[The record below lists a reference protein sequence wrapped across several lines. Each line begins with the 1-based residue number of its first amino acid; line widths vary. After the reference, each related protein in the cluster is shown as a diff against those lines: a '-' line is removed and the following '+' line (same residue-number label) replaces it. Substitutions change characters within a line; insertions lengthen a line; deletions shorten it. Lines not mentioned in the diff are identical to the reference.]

1 MKTLIV
7 TIAITLLYAGFLVYQ
22 QDNNRYLRELEI
34 LKHAADEA
42 SASASLY
49 YDAAMFA
56 EGDKIF
62 NQAEG
67 RKAIEFILRSYLNL
81 DEYLMPLDNT
91 YWQDRVTYNV
101 YFIDQKYLDQY
112 DEDANFPYL
121 FRDELTGYV
130 KTITEP
136 TVIVTVNAGRPR
148 YRLSFLSPNDAIR
161 SSCYEYVGR

>member
-22 QDNNRYLRELEI
+22 QDNNRYLREVEN

-49 YDAAMFA
+49 LDASEFA
-56 EGDKIF
+56 
-62 NQAEG
+62 QG
-67 RKAIEFILRSYLNL
+67 RKVFNRTEGIIAIEFMLRSYLNL
-81 DEYLMPLDNT
+81 DEQLIPLDNT
-91 YWQDRVTYNV
+91 YWQDKITYV
-101 YFIDQKYLDQY
+101 LTYF
-112 DEDANFPYL
+112 DESNTSFPVL
-121 FRDELTGYV
+121 FEDPLTGYV

-161 SSCYEYVGR
+161 SSCYEHVGR